1 MRLKKLIS
9 MISISVYI
17 CLFSVCRG
25 ASVDAPK
32 TSTEK
37 PELLSTTTVGRLR
50 SQEHHEEE
58 TNIREESVKEGDDD
72 TNKEGSHVRF
82 PRSVPAPESVL
93 NYLPRDY
100 DSDNSETWPR
110 GSRHVP
116 RSDSYLT
123 SHKLPDNSLSDPRV
137 GTWQLEPQVGKR
149 GKRVRGQS
157 SSYYRQDPSHAAHAQ
172 NAEYQMMADSLDAV
186 ERGAST
192 TMLARQQRN
201 GRRYDVPQIGR
212 RLH

>member
-1 MRLKKLIS
+1 M
-9 MISISVYI
+9 
-17 CLFSVCRG
+17 FSVCRG

-37 PELLSTTTVGRLR
+37 PELLSTTTDGRLS
-50 SQEHHEEE
+50 SQEYHQKEE
-58 TNIREESVKEGDDD
+58 TKIREENVKEGDVESK
-72 TNKEGSHVRF
+72 KEGSHARF

-100 DSDNSETWPR
+100 GSDNSETWPR

-116 RSDSYLT
+116 QSDSYLT

-157 SSYYRQDPSHAAHAQ
+157 SYYRRDPSHVAHAQ
-172 NAEYQMMADSLDAV
+172 DAEYQMMADSLDAV
-186 ERGAST
+186 ERGAAT

-212 RLH
+212 T